1 MTYIACSYHPVESKY
16 EKTPREVLVHRTECI
31 FGQRIFQHTATTP
44 SDLLL
49 HISPLYAIPP

>member
-1 MTYIACSYHPVESKY
+1 MTYIAYSYHPVESKY
-16 EKTPREVLVHRTECI
+16 ERTPREVLVHLTECI
-31 FGQRIFQHTATTP
+31 FGQRILQLTATTP